1 MRSPPAMLNH
11 PSELVTALRRSLGM
25 RWSFDSEGDRLCIRY
40 QARGT
45 SYRPPRRLIG
55 WQEMLGILA
64 STFAEH
70 GIPQVPPLPLR
81 WNRETDF
88 TISAVQALDPYL
100 KQRLPYSYRQGY
112 LPQPVI
118 RFTGKRDNS
127 GQLADGFLTAFVNV
141 SCVLP
146 VRDLSEHAQ
155 ILDTWLTVL
164 SRLGLHARHL
174 EIHGATIPWQR
185 GEVKG
190 ITLCLTHG
198 GLEIGDIVLLWNAS
212 SPWLMATDLGSGLE
226 RLRWAITR
234 IAWPLVV
241 HGSLTER
248 ADPAVLD
255 SIRAATLI
263 VANGIQPSDRGPGS
277 ALKRLTRSIPA
288 ASAALGLSVAVRSA
302 HAYWSL
308 TSPPQLPWP
317 DVCQVLERE
326 LASPG
331 TTGLAV

>member
-1 MRSPPAMLNH
+1 MLNH
-11 PSELVTALRRSLGM
+11 RSELVTGLRRALGI
-25 RWSFDSEGDRLCIRY
+25 RWSFDREGDRLCIRY
-40 QARGT
+40 QAPAT
-45 SYRPPRRLIG
+45 PYRPPRRQVG

-100 KQRLPYSYRQGY
+100 KQRRPYPHRQGY

-118 RFTGKRDNS
+118 RFTGKRDSS

-146 VRDLSEHAQ
+146 IRDPSEHAQ
-155 ILDTWLTVL
+155 ILDTWLTAL
-164 SRLGLHARHL
+164 SRLGLHSRHL
-174 EIHGATIPWQR
+174 EIRGNTTSWQR
-185 GEVKG
+185 REVQG
-190 ITLCLTHG
+190 ITLRVTHD
-198 GLEIGDIVLLWNAS
+198 GLEIGDIVLLWNAC
-212 SPWLMATDLGSGLE
+212 SPWLMAIDLGSGLE

-234 IAWPLVV
+234 DAWPLVV
-241 HGSLTER
+241 HGALTER

-263 VANGIQPSDRGPGS
+263 AASGIQPSDRGPGS
-277 ALKRLTRSIPA
+277 ALRRLARSIPA

-302 HAYWSL
+302 YAYWSL
-308 TSPPQLPWP
+308 TSPLQVPWP

-326 LASPG
+326 AQLPKRG
-331 TTGLAV
+331 ICRAV

>member
-1 MRSPPAMLNH
+1 MLNN
-11 PSELVTALRRSLGM
+11 PSELVTALRRSLGKS
-25 RWSFDSEGDRLCIRY
+25 WSFDSDGDRLCIRY
-40 QARGT
+40 QAQAT
-45 SYRPPRRLIG
+45 PYRPPRRQLA

-88 TISAVQALDPYL
+88 TVSAIQALDPYL
-100 KQRLPYSYRQGY
+100 KRCRPYSYRQGY

-118 RFTGKRDNS
+118 RFTGKRDSS

-146 VRDLSEHAQ
+146 VRDLSEHTQ
-155 ILDTWLTVL
+155 MFDTWLTAL

-174 EIHGATIPWQR
+174 EIHGNITSWQR
-185 GEVKG
+185 REVQG
-190 ITLCLTHG
+190 ITLRVTHDD
-198 GLEIGDIVLLWNAS
+198 LEIGDIVLLWNAS

-234 IAWPLVV
+234 DAWPLVV

-255 SIRAATLI
+255 SIRTATLI
-263 VANGIQPSDRGPGS
+263 AANGIRPSDHGPGS
-277 ALKRLTRSIPA
+277 ALRRLARSI
-288 ASAALGLSVAVRSA
+288 ASASTGLGLSVAVRSA
-302 HAYWSL
+302 YAYWSL
-308 TSPPQLPWP
+308 TSPPQVPWP
-317 DVCQVLERE
+317 DVCQVLEGE
-326 LASPG
+326 AHLPK
-331 TTGLAV
+331 V

>member
-1 MRSPPAMLNH
+1 MLNH
-11 PSELVTALRRSLGM
+11 PSELVNALRRSLGM
-25 RWSFDSEGDRLCIRY
+25 RWSFDAQGDRLCIRY
-40 QARGT
+40 QAPAT
-45 SYRPPRRLIG
+45 PYRPRRRPIG
-55 WQEMLGILA
+55 WQEMLGVLA

-70 GIPQVPPLPLR
+70 GIRQVPPLPLR
-81 WNRETDF
+81 WNRETGF
-88 TISAVQALDPYL
+88 TISAIQALDPYL
-100 KQRLPYSYRQGY
+100 KQCRPYSYRQGY

-146 VRDLSEHAQ
+146 IRDLSEHAQ

-185 GEVKG
+185 REVQG
-190 ITLCLTHG
+190 ITLRVAHD

-212 SPWLMATDLGSGLE
+212 SPWFMATDLGSGLE

-234 IAWPLVV
+234 IAWQLVV

-255 SIRAATLI
+255 RIRAATLI
-263 VANGIQPSDRGPGS
+263 AASGIQPSDRGPGS
-277 ALKRLTRSIPA
+277 ALRRLVRSIPA
-288 ASAALGLSVAVRSA
+288 ASAALGLSAPVRSA
-302 HAYWSL
+302 YAYWSL

-317 DVCQVLERE
+317 DVCQVLEGE
-326 LASPG
+326 LAKPG
-331 TTGLAV
+331 VSGNNLCS

>member
-1 MRSPPAMLNH
+1 MLNL
-11 PSELVTALRRSLGM
+11 PTELVTALRRSLGM
-25 RWSFDSEGDRLCIRY
+25 RWSFNSEGDRLCVRY
-40 QARGT
+40 QAWGT
-45 SYRPPRRLIG
+45 PYRPPRRPIG
-55 WQEMLGILA
+55 WEEMLGILA

-70 GIPQVPPLPLR
+70 SIPQVPPLPLR
-81 WNRETDF
+81 WNHETDF
-88 TISAVQALDPYL
+88 TISAIQALDPYL
-100 KQRLPYSYRQGY
+100 KQCRPYSYRQGY

-146 VRDLSEHAQ
+146 LRDLSEHAQ

-174 EIHGATIPWQR
+174 EIHGATTPWQR
-185 GEVKG
+185 REIEG
-190 ITLCLTHG
+190 ITLRIAHD

-226 RLRWAITR
+226 RLRWASTR
-234 IAWPLVV
+234 DAWPLVV

-255 SIRAATLI
+255 IIRAATLI
-263 VANGIQPSDRGPGS
+263 AAQGIPPSDRGPGN
-277 ALKRLTRSIPA
+277 ALRRLARSIPA
-288 ASAALGLSVAVRSA
+288 ASAALGLSAAVRSA
-302 HAYWSL
+302 YAYWSL
-308 TSPPQLPWP
+308 TSPLQLPWP
-317 DVCQVLERE
+317 EVCRVLERE
-326 LASPG
+326 ARIP
-331 TTGLAV
+331 